1 MSIVTH
7 PPPPPNPLSPL
18 DGMLVHR
25 MVTSLPLQRCVAST
39 LLYMDYE

>member
-7 PPPPPNPLSPL
+7 PPPPNPLSPL

-25 MVTSLPLQRCVAST
+25 MVTSLLLQRCVAST